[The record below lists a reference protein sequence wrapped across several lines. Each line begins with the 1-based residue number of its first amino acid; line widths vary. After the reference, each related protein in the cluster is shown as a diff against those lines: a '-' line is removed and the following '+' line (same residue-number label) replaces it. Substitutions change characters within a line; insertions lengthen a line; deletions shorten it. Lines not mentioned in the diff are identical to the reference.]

1 MQTKLYLLFS
11 FYKRHFYV
19 LTFVT
24 LLLLFKEKNTTLAF
38 IILIKF
44 VYFLGLKIWHKL
56 VSYTNMEVSFTD
68 RFFFYENLGLHNLHL
83 FLFGFLFDSIASVM
97 TFYSF
102 QYFIR

>member
-1 MQTKLYLLFS
+1 
-11 FYKRHFYV
+11 
-19 LTFVT
+19 
-24 LLLLFKEKNTTLAF
+24 
-38 IILIKF
+38 
-44 VYFLGLKIWHKL
+44 
-56 VSYTNMEVSFTD
+56 MEVSFTD